1 MSSTLTVQGHEEAW
15 EVRRTQSL
23 GSGNIRQEGWG
34 EKSEQGG
41 GFISHMYKDDS
52 HREQVVIETVAGAN
66 SPLRSFQCGEYGRQ
80 SQRKYRDFRLRAALC
95 GGKTVQEKPLLP
107 PPWTLRPLSWQCHG
121 PPLLHSSVRAVIDL
135 LSIH

>member
-23 GSGNIRQEGWG
+23 GSGNIHQEGWG

-66 SPLRSFQCGEYGRQ
+66 SFCVHFNVGSMGGR
-80 SQRKYRDFRLRAALC
+80 
-95 GGKTVQEKPLLP
+95 
-107 PPWTLRPLSWQCHG
+107 
-121 PPLLHSSVRAVIDL
+121 VRGNTEILD
-135 LSIH
+135 